1 MQKRVGLAVFSSL
14 AILAIGTGNWACSSS
29 PGKTTGGTGGEE
41 ETGGSSG
48 GDTGGKTGTTGGKSG
63 STGGSSGSTGGSS
76 GSTGG
81 SSGSTGGSSG
91 STGGSSGSTG
101 GSSGSTG
108 GSSGS
113 TGGSSGTTDA
123 GAPDGGMT
131 GGSLTLNQTGGFTM
145 MGGKLY
151 FMSSA
156 THFDG
161 DHSPPL
167 NWTGAPAAAKS
178 FAVSL
183 VDYSEQQAQGG
194 KSHWVLWD
202 IPATVTM
209 LPADLQKASP
219 LTMPMELAG
228 AKQINLTG
236 GKSYFGPGAGGS
248 RPYRFTIWALDIEKL
263 PNDATALN
271 TIIRTVLPMHKVA
284 SATFEAIGPK

>member
-1 MQKRVGLAVFSSL
+1 MSA
-14 AILAIGTGNWACSSS
+14 NWACSGGG
-29 PGKTTGGTGGEE
+29 GKESGNGGSGGDE
-41 ETGGSSG
+41 ETAGSGGSSS
-48 GDTGGKTGTTGGKSG
+48 GGKGGSASGGK
-63 STGGSSGSTGGSS
+63 GGSSSGGS
-76 GSTGG
+76 GG
-81 SSGSTGGSSG
+81 SAQGGSG
-91 STGGSSGSTG
+91 GGSGGASG
-101 GSSGSTG
+101 GSGGASG
-108 GSSGS
+108 GSGGSGGS
-113 TGGSSGTTDA
+113 AEGGSGGAGGAKPDGGTDSGASGGMGGSGGSSGTFA
-123 GAPDGGMT
+123 
-131 GGSLTLNQTGGFTM
+131 LNQTGGFTM

-151 FMSSA
+151 FINSA
-156 THFDG
+156 THFGG

-167 NWTGAPAAAKS
+167 NWTGAPAGAKS

-209 LPADLQKASP
+209 LPADLPKVSP
-219 LTMPMELAG
+219 LTMPTELAG

-248 RPYRFTIWALDIEKL
+248 RPYRFTVWALDIDKL